1 MNTVRIVIAGGGIA
15 GHKLAYALQQQAAV
29 TLIDPKPFHETPLAA
44 PRLFVAPREL
54 PAIMPYAE
62 FLPKVHFIE
71 GTLEA
76 VASGQVTARTTNGG
90 IEQVPFDYLA
100 LTTGA
105 NYRSALVKPLG
116 FTSVADRLAH
126 FERVNALIE
135 CAERILIVG
144 GGPVAVE
151 AVGEI
156 VQTFPSKRVT
166 LVEAGPNI
174 LPRTTDKARALAMA
188 FLKARNVEVIL
199 GEMVHGDPP
208 PNDVAAEKGEA
219 VTDKG
224 SRIAYDLALW
234 CLGTKPD
241 AQYMKANY
249 PETLNDRGEIEV
261 EPTLRVKGL
270 ANVFALGDVADFKEK
285 GAAWAGFQGGVVAAN
300 LRALVKQ
307 GPGATL
313 KKYKLPMADTSIVLT
328 LGRYNG
334 VVQLP
339 FAVTTWPW
347 LLRKL
352 KSRTMGVPWARK
364 AVGLS

>member
-1 MNTVRIVIAGGGIA
+1 MNTVRIVIAGGGVA
-15 GHKLAYALQQQAAV
+15 GHKLAYALQQEAEV
-29 TLIDPKPFHETPLAA
+29 TLIDPKPFYEMPLAA
-44 PRLFVAPREL
+44 PRLFVAPGEL

-71 GTLEA
+71 GALES
-76 VASGQVTARTTNGG
+76 VASGQVTVRKTNGG
-90 IEQVPFDYLA
+90 IEHVHFDYLA

-116 FTSVADRLAH
+116 FTSVADRVAH

-135 CAERILIVG
+135 SAAQILVVG

-151 AVGEI
+151 TVGEI

-166 LVEAGPNI
+166 LVEAGQHI

-188 FLKARNVEVIL
+188 FLKARNVEVVL
-199 GEMVHGDPP
+199 GEMVQGDPP

-241 AQYMKANY
+241 AQYLKANH
-249 PETLNDRGEIEV
+249 PEALNDRGEIQV
-261 EPTLRVKGL
+261 EPTLRVRGL

-285 GAAWAGFQGGVVAAN
+285 GAAWAGFQGNIVAAN
-300 LRALVKQ
+300 LRALVKL
-307 GPGATL
+307 GPSATL
-313 KKYKLPMADTSIVLT
+313 KKYKRPMADTSIVLT
-328 LGRYNG
+328 LGRYDG
-334 VVQLP
+334 VAQLP
-339 FAVTTWPW
+339 FVVTTWPW

-352 KSRTMGVPWARK
+352 KSRTFGVPWARK